1 MNDPKEQPEAPE
13 TPETDEPRDPETGT
27 EVDDNDEEA
36 PE

>member
-27 EVDDNDEEA
+27 EVADNDEEA